1 MLYSNLLD
9 WSGFGYSLPK
19 FLILIDCKEKDMD
32 SKDFIF
38 LQEWDPWPHH
48 WGLPNQSGVV
58 ATTTLPNIVHQ
69 LHLVV
74 VLLRSDDFI
83 DSKQTG
89 QLWLKLPLAPFP
101 NICNSLNV
109 IGAPFRLHIQ
119 KNVIRPTR
127 SISNISILLACFD
140 ISHLNQI
147 IYQLLFKKC
156 MKTQWFAS
164 CRMRRSTTGKQCE
177 TKFQSQSTSRN
188 P

>member
-32 SKDFIF
+32 SKDFSF

-127 SISNISILLACFD
+127 SISKHFYIACLFWHQPFEPNHLPSAFQEVYEDPMICLMSYEKINHWEAMRNEISKPE
-140 ISHLNQI
+140 
-147 IYQLLFKKC
+147 Y
-156 MKTQWFAS
+156 
-164 CRMRRSTTGKQCE
+164 
-177 TKFQSQSTSRN
+177 
-188 P
+188 